1 MTQPSTYTTF
11 TKQENTGKEKMLQQ
25 ETKEDTA
32 KFKETIV
39 EELRL
44 LKRVSQNLKNYRKM
58 IQVKKYD

>member
-1 MTQPSTYTTF
+1 
-11 TKQENTGKEKMLQQ
+11 MLQQ
-25 ETKEDTA
+25 EIKEDTA